1 MHNLAP
7 RGPDCT
13 SVAGRSRALRKEADS
28 DSDPPSRQ
36 EPRHPRPAFLP
47 CLRLLS
53 RRRSLWK
60 VSRPCPRPGMNRAL
74 TLEVG
79 GEPGGRA
86 GGGGEWAEAQ
96 QETSWAWPGR
106 SGRGRSLGSDG
117 AAPGWAA
124 QPAHLTLAAR
134 PAGTRGEGSQTRG
147 PLDSGS
153 ALSRSRAS
161 GERQRRPEPQR
172 QHESGRRCST
182 PADTQRAAG
191 ALPAHAMGAQWGRR
205 AARPRGLRRGGGL
218 PRTVSAL
225 AAAGLLCTA
234 LVAYASLG
242 LPPPLSWSSSAPP
255 RPVGVLLWWEPF
267 RRRDSAARPPPDC
280 WLRFN
285 ISGCRLLTDRAA
297 YGEAQ
302 AVLFH
307 HRDLVKGPPDWPPP
321 WGAQVRTAEELELRV
336 FDDEE
341 EAAAAANEALAASG
355 PRPPGQRWVWMNFES
370 PSHSPGL
377 RRLAANLFNWTLS
390 YRADSDVFV
399 PYGYL
404 YPRTHPS
411 EQPPGLAPPLAR
423 KRGLVAWVVSNW
435 DERQARVRYYH
446 QLSQH
451 VPVDIFG
458 KGGPGRPVPDIGLLH
473 TVARYKFYL
482 AFENSQHLDYITE
495 KLWRNS
501 LLAGAV
507 PVVLGPDRANYE
519 RFVPRGAF
527 IHVDD
532 FPSASSLAAYL
543 LFLDRNPAVY
553 RRYFHWRRSYAVHIT
568 SFWDEPWC
576 RACQAVQMAGDRP
589 KSVRNLARWFER

>member
-1 MHNLAP
+1 MEEV
-7 RGPDCT
+7 G
-13 SVAGRSRALRKEADS
+13 SGRMCSRI
-28 DSDPPSRQ
+28 
-36 EPRHPRPAFLP
+36 
-47 CLRLLS
+47 
-53 RRRSLWK
+53 
-60 VSRPCPRPGMNRAL
+60 RPG
-74 TLEVG
+74 
-79 GEPGGRA
+79 
-86 GGGGEWAEAQ
+86 
-96 QETSWAWPGR
+96 PGR
-106 SGRGRSLGSDG
+106 SGRARGAEGERDG

-124 QPAHLTLAAR
+124 QLAHLALAAR
-134 PAGTRGEGSQTRG
+134 PIETRGEGSG
-147 PLDSGS
+147 PCGPWDSRTALPGS
-153 ALSRSRAS
+153 KAG
-161 GERQRRPEPQR
+161 GERQRRLELQR
-172 QHESGRRCST
+172 QYERGRRCSP
-182 PADTQRAAG
+182 PADERPAAAAMSARAPG
-191 ALPAHAMGAQWGRR
+191 APWVPGGRR
-205 AARPRGLRRGGGL
+205 RRGAWGL
-218 PRTVSAL
+218 PRTASAL
-225 AAAGLLCTA
+225 VAAGLVCTTLA
-234 LVAYASLG
+234 AYACWG
-242 LPPPLSWSSSAPP
+242 QLPPLRWASEAPP

-267 RRRDSAARPPPDC
+267 GRRDIATRPAPDC

-285 ISGCRLLTDRAA
+285 ITGCRLLTDRAA

-307 HRDLVKGPPDWPPP
+307 HRDLVNGPPDWPPP
-321 WGAQVRTAEELELRV
+321 WGVQVRTTEELELRV
-336 FDDEE
+336 LDDEE
-341 EAAAAANEALAASG
+341 EAAAVAVETLAASG

-377 RRLAANLFNWTLS
+377 RSLAGNLFNWTLS

-411 EQPPGLAPPLAR
+411 DQPPGLVPSLAR

-451 VPVDIFG
+451 VSVDVFG
-458 KGGPGRPVPDIGLLH
+458 KGESRRPVPDIGLLH

-495 KLWRNS
+495 KLWRNA

-507 PVVLGPDRANYE
+507 PVVLGPNRANYE

-543 LFLDRNPAVY
+543 LFLDRNPAAY
-553 RRYFHWRRSYAVHIT
+553 RRYFNWRRSYAVHTI

-576 RACQAVQMAGDRP
+576 RVCQAVQMAGNRP
-589 KSVRNLARWFER
+589 QSIRNLARWFER